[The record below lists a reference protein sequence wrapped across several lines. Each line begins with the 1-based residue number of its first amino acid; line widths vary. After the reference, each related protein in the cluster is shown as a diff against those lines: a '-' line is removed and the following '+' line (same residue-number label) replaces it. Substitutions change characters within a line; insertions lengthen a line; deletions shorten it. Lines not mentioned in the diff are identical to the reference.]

1 MRALINMHQVC
12 RHDFF
17 GLFLTFVLSLLMVF
31 QVFQTSSER
40 VESAGLSALSALVSS
55 LSRSV
60 LNSDSE
66 DVLRVFLNLVLKGI
80 D

>member
-1 MRALINMHQVC
+1 
-12 RHDFF
+12 
-17 GLFLTFVLSLLMVF
+17 MVF

>member
-1 MRALINMHQVC
+1 
-12 RHDFF
+12 
-17 GLFLTFVLSLLMVF
+17 MVF

-55 LSRSV
+55 VSRSV

-66 DVLRVFLNLVLKGI
+66 DVLRVFLNLVLNGI
-80 D
+80 DVLLVVT